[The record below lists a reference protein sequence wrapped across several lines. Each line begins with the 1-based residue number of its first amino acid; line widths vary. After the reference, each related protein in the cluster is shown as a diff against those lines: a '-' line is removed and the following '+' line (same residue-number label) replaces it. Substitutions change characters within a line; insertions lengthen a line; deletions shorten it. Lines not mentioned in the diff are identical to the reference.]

1 MNTKHLKAKILDL
14 AICGKL
20 VPQDPSEGNAADLLQ
35 KIREEK
41 GGESL
46 PLAAA
51 GKPSSATPSP
61 RGFTPKTPKTSS
73 SCLNNSCEFFE
84 EILVSERKQT
94 TNPRSKNASFIIK
107 ADDGRHYEQF
117 ADGSLKD
124 IEDEIPF
131 EIPENWCWCRLK
143 DLCIKIGSGS
153 TPLGSNYAESGV
165 PFFRSQN
172 VQNYGLVFK
181 DIKYITDEIHR
192 SMISTEVVSNDLLL
206 NITGGSI
213 GRCAVVPSDFLKGNV
228 SQHVCI
234 LRVRQNLLLPNYLH
248 RFILSPAFQTTY
260 ETTGSGRPGLPKYN
274 LEKMLLPLPPLSE
287 QKRIVSAIEK
297 AFEQIDIIEKNK
309 LNLKTYIKQTKSKV
323 LDLAIHGKLVEQNP
337 QEGNAFELLEKIR
350 REKAELIEQKKL
362 KEDKNASFIFKAEDG
377 KHYEQFADGSLKD
390 VEEEIPFE
398 IPENWCWCRLR
409 EIGNWQSGCTPDK
422 SRKDFYDKADIPWLN
437 SGDLT
442 DSYIE
447 NIPHYVS
454 KIAFDE
460 KKMKLN
466 EAGSVC
472 IAMYG
477 ATIGKL
483 GILTKS
489 ATTNQAVLVCS
500 KLHLSDSKYL
510 FYFLKSHKKEYIQA
524 GFGGAQPNISKEK
537 VEPTLFPLPPL
548 DEQKRIVERIEQIF
562 EQLDVLEK
570 VLGE

>member
-1 MNTKHLKAKILDL
+1 MNTKHLKVKILDL
-14 AICGKL
+14 AIRGKL
-20 VPQDPSEGNAADLLQ
+20 VPQDPSEGNAADLLK

-41 GGESL
+41 SILIEQKKIK
-46 PLAAA
+46 AD
-51 GKPSSATPSP
+51 K
-61 RGFTPKTPKTSS
+61 
-73 SCLNNSCEFFE
+73 NS
-84 EILVSERKQT
+84 
-94 TNPRSKNASFIIK
+94 SFIIK
-107 ADDGRHYEQF
+107 AEDGRHYEQF
-117 ADGSLKD
+117 ADGTLKD
-124 IEDEIPF
+124 IEDDIPF
-131 EIPENWCWCRLK
+131 ELPESWCWCRFK
-143 DLCIKIGSGS
+143 DLFKIINGDRGKNYPAKSTLSHSGIPFISALNLKNNTVYKDNDLFCLSEMQYNKLGSGK
-153 TPLGSNYAESGV
+153 LE
-165 PFFRSQN
+165 
-172 VQNYGLVFK
+172 K
-181 DIKYITDEIHR
+181 
-192 SMISTEVVSNDLLL
+192 NDMVLC
-206 NITGGSI
+206 IRGSI
-213 GRCAVVPSDFLKGNV
+213 GKHGIFPFEKGAIASSLVIIREYSIDKRFSKLLDYYFKSPLFFDEIKRFDNGTA
-228 SQHVCI
+228 QP
-234 LRVRQNLLLPNYLH
+234 NLAAESLCLFY
-248 RFILSPAFQTTY
+248 F
-260 ETTGSGRPGLPKYN
+260 
-274 LEKMLLPLPPLSE
+274 PLPPLSE
-287 QKRIVSAIEK
+287 QQRIVSAIEK

-323 LDLAIHGKLVEQNP
+323 LDLAIHGKLIEQNP
-337 QEGNAFELLEKIR
+337 SEGNAFELLEKIR
-350 REKAELIEQKKL
+350 KEKSELIKQKKI
-362 KEDKNASFIFKAEDG
+362 KEDKKSSFIIKAEDG

-390 VEEEIPFE
+390 IEDEIPFE

-454 KIAFDE
+454 QIAFDE

-489 ATTNQAVLVCS
+489 ATTNQAVLVCN

-562 EQLDVLEK
+562 EQLDILDK
-570 VLGE
+570 SLGK

>member
-14 AICGKL
+14 AIRGKL
-20 VPQDPSEGNAADLLQ
+20 VPQDPSEGNAADLLN

-41 GGESL
+41 NILIEQKKIK
-46 PLAAA
+46 AD
-51 GKPSSATPSP
+51 K
-61 RGFTPKTPKTSS
+61 
-73 SCLNNSCEFFE
+73 NS
-84 EILVSERKQT
+84 
-94 TNPRSKNASFIIK
+94 SFIIK
-107 ADDGRHYEQF
+107 ADDGKHYEQF
-117 ADGSLKD
+117 FDGSLID

-131 EIPENWCWCRLK
+131 AAPKQWSWVKLGSISFITKLAGFEYSKNISPNLVNKGIPLFKGKNIQNSEIIYSFENYIPESLSDELLRSQINK
-143 DLCIKIGSGS
+143 KCILTPYVGTIGNIGIHNK
-153 TPLGSNYAESGV
+153 PGKYHLGSNVGKIELFDLGITTEEFIVIYLKSSYGYIQLTKHMKATAQES
-165 PFFRSQN
+165 
-172 VQNYGLVFK
+172 
-181 DIKYITDEIHR
+181 I
-192 SMISTEVVSNDLLL
+192 SMEALRDV
-206 NITGGSI
+206 
-213 GRCAVVPSDFLKGNV
+213 
-228 SQHVCI
+228 I
-234 LRVRQNLLLPNYLH
+234 LP
-248 RFILSPAFQTTY
+248 I
-260 ETTGSGRPGLPKYN
+260 
-274 LEKMLLPLPPLSE
+274 PPLSE
-287 QKRIVSAIEK
+287 QQRIISTIEK
-297 AFEQIDIIEKNK
+297 AVEQIDIIEKNK

-337 QEGNAFELLEKIR
+337 GEGNAFELLEKIR
-350 REKAELIEQKKL
+350 NEKIELVKQKKI
-362 KEDKNASFIFKAEDG
+362 KEDKKSSFIIKAEDG
-377 KHYEQFADGSLKD
+377 KHYEQFADGTLKD
-390 VEEEIPFE
+390 IEDEIPFE

-447 NIPHYVS
+447 TIPHYVS
-454 KIAFDE
+454 QIAFDE

-489 ATTNQAVLVCS
+489 ATTNQAVLVCN

-548 DEQKRIVERIEQIF
+548 DEQKRIVDRIEQIF
-562 EQLDVLEK
+562 EQLDILEK
-570 VLGE
+570 SLGE

>member
-14 AICGKL
+14 AIRGKL
-20 VPQDPSEGNAADLLQ
+20 VLQDPSEGNAADLLK

-41 GGESL
+41 SILIEQKKIK
-46 PLAAA
+46 AD
-51 GKPSSATPSP
+51 K
-61 RGFTPKTPKTSS
+61 
-73 SCLNNSCEFFE
+73 NS
-84 EILVSERKQT
+84 
-94 TNPRSKNASFIIK
+94 SFIIK
-107 ADDGRHYEQF
+107 AENGRHYEQF
-117 ADGSLKD
+117 ANGTLKD
-124 IEDEIPF
+124 IGDEIPF
-131 EIPENWCWCRLK
+131 EIPENWCWCRLSEISNSIIAGGDRPAICTKEKTSENIIPIYANAIEK
-143 DLCIKIGSGS
+143 DGLYGYTNKPQITEKAITISARGTIGFSCIREH
-153 TPLGSNYAESGV
+153 PFV
-165 PFFRSQN
+165 PIVRLI
-172 VQNYGLVFK
+172 VLVPNLSII
-181 DIKYITDEIHR
+181 DLKYLKASFDA
-192 SMISTEVVSNDLLL
+192 LL
-206 NITGGSI
+206 NMTEGSSI
-213 GRCAVVPSDFLKGNV
+213 PQLTIPSIKTFL
-228 SQHVCI
+228 
-234 LRVRQNLLLPNYLH
+234 
-248 RFILSPAFQTTY
+248 F
-260 ETTGSGRPGLPKYN
+260 
-274 LEKMLLPLPPLSE
+274 PLPPLSE
-287 QKRIVSAIEK
+287 QQRIVSTIEK

-337 QEGNAFELLEKIR
+337 SEGNAFELLEKIR
-350 REKAELIEQKKL
+350 KENSELVKQKKI
-362 KEDKNASFIFKAEDG
+362 KEDKKSSFIIKAEDG
-377 KHYEQFADGSLKD
+377 KHYEQFVDGTLKD
-390 VEEEIPFE
+390 IEDEIPFE
-398 IPENWCWCRLR
+398 IPENWSWCRLR

-454 KIAFDE
+454 QIAFDE

-548 DEQKRIVERIEQIF
+548 EEQKRIVGRIEQIF
-562 EQLDVLEK
+562 EQLDILEK
-570 VLGE
+570 SIGD